1 MVKCVFFEVRA
12 GFLNIIYTIFVFE
25 WLREEHRL
33 GVSENR
39 VLIIF
44 VSLRDEVARNEKNTY
59 RTAS

>member
-1 MVKCVFFEVRA
+1 MVKCCVFFEVRA

-33 GVSENR
+33 RLSE
-39 VLIIF
+39 
-44 VSLRDEVARNEKNTY
+44 RDEVARNEKNTY